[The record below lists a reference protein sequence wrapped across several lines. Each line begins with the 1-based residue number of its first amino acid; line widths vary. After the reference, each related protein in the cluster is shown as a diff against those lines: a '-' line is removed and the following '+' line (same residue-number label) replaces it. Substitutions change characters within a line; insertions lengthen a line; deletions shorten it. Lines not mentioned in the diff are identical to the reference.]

1 MKNNGFIFDLD
12 GTLIDSLTD
21 IALCSNIVLKE
32 FNLPIHEITEYKY
45 FVGGGAEVLVN
56 NAIPKDSSNEMAIE
70 VLKRFKQVYDSEF
83 HYNTKPYEGIY
94 DLLDLLHENEIKVAI
109 LSNKPHE
116 FTIKYVNEFFP
127 KYTNILEVHGSKDDV
142 PKKPHPHAALEI
154 AKALELT
161 CENIYFVGDSD
172 VDMKTAK
179 NSNMK
184 AVGVSWG
191 FRGTKELIENGA
203 DHIVK
208 TPLDIFELIKKS

>member
-32 FNLPIHEITEYKY
+32 FNLPTHEISTYKY

-56 NAIPKDSSNEMAIE
+56 NAVPKDSSEELNKK
-70 VLKRFKQVYDSEF
+70 VLERFKEVYDQEL
-83 HYNTKPYEGIY
+83 HDNTKPYEGIY

-116 FTIKYVNEFFP
+116 FTIKYVDEFFP
-127 KYTNILEVHGSKDDV
+127 KYSNILEVHGSKKDV
-142 PKKPHPHAALEI
+142 PKKPHPSAALEI
-154 AKALELT
+154 AKALNLE

-172 VDMKTAK
+172 VDMQTAK

-191 FRGTKELIENGA
+191 FRGPKELIENGA
-203 DHIVK
+203 DYIVE
-208 TPLDIFELIKKS
+208 TPIDIFKLL

>member
-1 MKNNGFIFDLD
+1 LKNNGFIFDLD

-32 FNLPIHEITEYKY
+32 FNLPTHEIATYKY

-56 NAIPKDSSNEMAIE
+56 NAVPKDSTEELNRK
-70 VLKRFKQVYDSEF
+70 VLERFKEVYDQEL
-83 HYNTKPYEGIY
+83 HDNTKPYDGIY
-94 DLLDLLHENEIKVAI
+94 DLLDLLHENEIKVAV

-116 FTIKYVNEFFP
+116 FTIKYVDEFFP
-127 KYTNILEVHGSKDDV
+127 KYSNILEVHGSKEHV
-142 PKKPHPHAALEI
+142 PKKPHPSAAIEI
-154 AKALELT
+154 ANALNLA

-172 VDMKTAK
+172 VDMQTAK

-191 FRGTKELIENGA
+191 FRGPKELIENGA
-203 DHIVK
+203 DHIVE
-208 TPLDIFELIKKS
+208 TPVDIFRLLK